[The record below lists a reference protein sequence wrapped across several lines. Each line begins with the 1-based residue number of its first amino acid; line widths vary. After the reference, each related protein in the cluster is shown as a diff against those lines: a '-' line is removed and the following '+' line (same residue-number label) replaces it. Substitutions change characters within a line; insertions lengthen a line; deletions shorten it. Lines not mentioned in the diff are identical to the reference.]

1 MSNART
7 SKAEDL
13 ADELRKFNDPAFHQS
28 IVEQFRPIAN
38 PHRLAILK
46 RLVGC
51 CPPGSACRG
60 DARRLPCVGDLGRD
74 LGIVPSTVSHHLK
87 ELRAA
92 GLVRMERRGQTIECS
107 LDAEALRELAEFFSA
122 LAAGGPRARRKKE

>member
-1 MSNART
+1 MSKHRTRKTEGLARAL
-7 SKAEDL
+7 KAL
-13 ADELRKFNDPAFHQS
+13 S
-28 IVEQFRPIAN
+28 N
-38 PHRLAILK
+38 PHRLAIFT

-60 DARRLPCVGDLGRD
+60 DVRRPPCVGELGRD
-74 LGIVPSTVSHHLK
+74 LGIVASTVSHHLK

-107 LDAEALRELAEFFSA
+107 VDGGALGELARFFSG
-122 LAAGGPRARRKKE
+122 LAKGGPRARAGKG